1 METEL
6 VWSKLCLPICTIN
19 ISNGSHN
26 YRGMDVWMDGGL
38 QEVFLGLQMVN
49 LAKRGT
55 FTDDLSAKCCVVR
68 AAATVELGG
77 TVRNEK

>member
-1 METEL
+1 
-6 VWSKLCLPICTIN
+6 
-19 ISNGSHN
+19 
-26 YRGMDVWMDGGL
+26 MDGGL
-38 QEVFLGLQMVN
+38 QEVSLGLQTVN

-77 TVRNEK
+77 TVRTEK